1 MIFNQKKPTLLSS
14 TSPNLVDSQYKLQS
28 DCYPTIRGRF
38 FFASPCADG
47 RRRLGCQDL
56 LATIEK
62 IKPKIHAFGHIHEG
76 YGVLEKNSTIFV
88 NAYNIDE
95 HYRMKNPPIV
105 LEI

>member
-1 MIFNQKKPTLLSS
+1 MSIPSTNCNRTVIQLSGA
-14 TSPNLVDSQYKLQS
+14 D
-28 DCYPTIRGRF
+28 F

-47 RRRLGCQDL
+47 RRLGCQDL